1 MTRIVS
7 DQARN
12 KYALGH
18 AAEELARLD
27 HQAGILAQPTRA
39 ILAMAGIGPGMRVLD
54 LGTGTGEVALLAAEL
69 VGPAG
74 DVLGVDQSGAALDY
88 AERKC
93 VARDV
98 HNVRFGATDLG
109 AGLPDGPFDAV
120 IGRLVLPYLP
130 DPVGTVRAG
139 LSRLRA
145 GGLYVAMEYDMN
157 AVRSQPTVPLVQR
170 MSALISATFD
180 AVGQSQTLGP
190 HLARV
195 FRAAGAQSP
204 TVVGIQAYLD
214 DEDPRGPAMIAGVIR
229 SLLPA
234 IERHGLG
241 VASEI
246 DIDTLEARPTA
257 ETAIHQAV
265 ICPPTLVGAWTRRN

>member
-1 MTRIVS
+1 MTRVA
-7 DQARN
+7 DQATN
-12 KYALGH
+12 EYALGH
-18 AAEELARLD
+18 AAQELARLD
-27 HQAGILAQPTRA
+27 HQAEILAQPTRA
-39 ILAMAGIGPGMRVLD
+39 ILTMAGLTPGMRVLD

-93 VARDV
+93 AARGV
-98 HNVRFGATDLG
+98 HNVRFGATDLS
-109 AGLPDGPFDAV
+109 AGLPAGPFDAV

-130 DPVGTVRAG
+130 DPVDTVRAA

-170 MSALISATFD
+170 MSTLISATFD

-190 HLARV
+190 HLAAV

-204 TVVGIQAYLD
+204 AVVGIQAYLD
-214 DEDPRGPAMIAGVIR
+214 DEDPRGPAMITGVIR

-246 DIDTLEARPTA
+246 DVDTLEARLAA

-265 ICPPTLVGAWTRRN
+265 ICPPTLVGAWSRRN